1 MKPIFA
7 KLIDIDTC
15 NYTMVHLS
23 HSTDCKPNLRL
34 CNVRANVTIY
44 ERVYSDA
51 IFTPDN
57 TPIIVFGFFVAILL
71 YGGYKLI
78 KSI

>member
-7 KLIDIDTC
+7 KLIATDTC
-15 NYTMVHLS
+15 HYTMVHLS
-23 HSTDCKPNLRL
+23 HSTDCKPSLRL

-57 TPIIVFGFFVAILL
+57 TPIIVFGVFVVILL
-71 YGGYKLI
+71 YGFYRTI
-78 KSI
+78 KSL